1 MQRNWHC
8 RTLGRSLLV
17 KSTFRFGFAAVVGK
31 PNVGKSS
38 LVNRLT
44 GVKVSI
50 TSRRPQT
57 TRNRILG
64 IVNGP
69 NYQLALVD
77 TPGIHHP
84 RGPLSQS
91 IDRAARNSIGSAD
104 ITVMVIDARGWRQED
119 ERVWKAVEPSV
130 QPLFLLINKID
141 LLDRPD
147 RLLPLIQECGDR
159 RRIEHIIPISARS
172 GHNLD
177 RFLQLIEGSL
187 PFDLPGFPLERR
199 AETNLDFSVAELV
212 REQIFR
218 LVGAEIPYQSAVTV
232 HALPTESAKKPE
244 FHADIWVESSGQKAI
259 LVGAGGQRLK
269 SIGDRA
275 RKQVENLLGTSVVLI
290 TRVRVRQGW
299 SSDPSLI
306 RNLGYGE

>member
-1 MQRNWHC
+1 MA
-8 RTLGRSLLV
+8 

-64 IVNGP
+64 IVNQSDF
-69 NYQLALVD
+69 QLALVD
-77 TPGIHHP
+77 TPGIHRP
-84 RGPLSQS
+84 RGALSQW
-91 IDRAARNSIGSAD
+91 IDRTARGSIGSAD

-119 ERVWKAVEPSV
+119 DWVWKAVEPSA
-130 QPLFLLINKID
+130 QPLFLLINKVD

-147 RLLPLIQECGDR
+147 RLLPLIKECSEQGQ
-159 RRIEHIIPISARS
+159 IAQIIPVSVRN

-177 RFLQLIEGSL
+177 RFLQLIQGYLPVGS
-187 PFDLPGFPLERR
+187 PGFSLERG
-199 AETNLDFSVAELV
+199 AETNLDFSIAELV

-232 HALPTESAKKPE
+232 YTPLTEEATKPE
-244 FHADIWVESSGQKAI
+244 FHADIWVESAGQKAI

-269 SIGDRA
+269 SIGTRA
-275 RKQVENLLGTSVVLI
+275 RKQVESLLGTRVVLT
-290 TRVRVRQGW
+290 TRVKVRQGW
-299 SSDPSLI
+299 SSDPLQLRS
-306 RNLGYGE
+306 LGYGD

>member
-1 MQRNWHC
+1 
-8 RTLGRSLLV
+8 
-17 KSTFRFGFAAVVGK
+17 VVGK

-64 IVNGP
+64 IVNRSDF
-69 NYQLALVD
+69 QLALVD
-77 TPGIHHP
+77 TPGIHRP
-84 RGPLSQS
+84 RGALSQW
-91 IDRAARNSIGSAD
+91 IDRTARDSIGSAD

-119 ERVWKAVEPSV
+119 DWVWKAVEPSA
-130 QPLFLLINKID
+130 QPLFLLINKVD

-147 RLLPLIQECGDR
+147 RLLPLIKECSERG
-159 RRIEHIIPISARS
+159 RIAQIIPVSVRN

-177 RFLQLIEGSL
+177 RFLQLIQGCLPVGS
-187 PFDLPGFPLERR
+187 PGFSLERG
-199 AETNLDFSVAELV
+199 AETNLDFSIAELV

-232 HALPTESAKKPE
+232 HAPLTEEATKPE
-244 FHADIWVESSGQKAI
+244 FHADIWVESAGQKAI

-269 SIGDRA
+269 SIGTRA
-275 RKQVENLLGTSVVLI
+275 RMQVESLLGTRVVLT
-290 TRVRVRQGW
+290 TRVKVRQGW
-299 SSDPSLI
+299 SSDPLQLRS
-306 RNLGYGE
+306 LGYGD

>member
-1 MQRNWHC
+1 M
-8 RTLGRSLLV
+8 
-17 KSTFRFGFAAVVGK
+17 VGK

-64 IVNGP
+64 IVNQSDF
-69 NYQLALVD
+69 QLALVD
-77 TPGIHHP
+77 TPGIHRP
-84 RGPLSQS
+84 RGALSQW
-91 IDRAARNSIGSAD
+91 IDRTARDSIGSAD

-119 ERVWKAVEPSV
+119 DWVWKAVEPSA
-130 QPLFLLINKID
+130 QPLFLLINKVD
-141 LLDRPD
+141 LLNRPD
-147 RLLPLIQECGDR
+147 RLLPLIKECSERG
-159 RRIEHIIPISARS
+159 RIAEIIPVSARN

-177 RFLQLIEGSL
+177 RVLQLIQGCLPVGS
-187 PFDLPGFPLERR
+187 PGFSLDRG
-199 AETNLDFSVAELV
+199 AETNLDFSIAELV

-232 HALPTESAKKPE
+232 HTPVTNEATKPE
-244 FHADIWVESSGQKAI
+244 FHADIWVESAGQKAI

-269 SIGDRA
+269 NIGTRA
-275 RKQVENLLGTSVVLI
+275 RKQVESLLGTRVVLT
-290 TRVRVRQGW
+290 TRVKVRQGW
-299 SSDPSLI
+299 SSDPLQLRS
-306 RNLGYGE
+306 LGYGD

>member
-1 MQRNWHC
+1 
-8 RTLGRSLLV
+8 LA
-17 KSTFRFGFAAVVGK
+17 KSTFRFGFAAVIGK

-64 IVNGP
+64 IVNRP
-69 NYQLALVD
+69 DFQLALVD
-77 TPGIHHP
+77 TPGIHRP
-84 RGPLSQS
+84 RSPLSKW
-91 IDRAARNSIGSAD
+91 IDRTARDSIRNAD

-119 ERVWKAVEPSV
+119 DWVWKSVDPSARPV
-130 QPLFLLINKID
+130 FFLINKID
-141 LLDRPD
+141 LLDRPE
-147 RLLPLIQECGDR
+147 RLLPLIQKCGDR
-159 RRIEHIIPISARS
+159 GRIAQIIPVSAKN
-172 GHNLD
+172 GHNLEQ
-177 RFLQLIEGSL
+177 FLQLTRGCLPVGSA
-187 PFDLPGFPLERR
+187 GFSLKRG

-232 HALPTESAKKPE
+232 QALETEGTAKPE
-244 FHADIWVESSGQKAI
+244 FHADIWVESVGQKAI

-269 SIGDRA
+269 NIGTRA
-275 RKQVENLLGTSVVLI
+275 RKQVESLLGTSVVLI
-290 TRVRVRQGW
+290 TRVKIRQGW
-299 SSDPSLI
+299 SSDALQL
-306 RNLGYGE
+306 RNMGYGD

>member
-8 RTLGRSLLV
+8 STLGRSLLV

-77 TPGIHHP
+77 TPGIHRP
-84 RGPLSQS
+84 RGPLSKS

-104 ITVMVIDARGWRQED
+104 ITV
-119 ERVWKAVEPSV
+119 
-130 QPLFLLINKID
+130 
-141 LLDRPD
+141 
-147 RLLPLIQECGDR
+147 
-159 RRIEHIIPISARS
+159 
-172 GHNLD
+172 
-177 RFLQLIEGSL
+177 EGS
-187 PFDLPGFPLERR
+187 R
-199 AETNLDFSVAELV
+199 A
-212 REQIFR
+212 
-218 LVGAEIPYQSAVTV
+218 VGA
-232 HALPTESAKKPE
+232 
-244 FHADIWVESSGQKAI
+244 AI
-259 LVGAGGQRLK
+259 VSFDQ
-269 SIGDRA
+269 
-275 RKQVENLLGTSVVLI
+275 
-290 TRVRVRQGW
+290 
-299 SSDPSLI
+299 
-306 RNLGYGE
+306 

>member
-1 MQRNWHC
+1 MI
-8 RTLGRSLLV
+8 
-17 KSTFRFGFAAVVGK
+17 GK

-64 IVNGP
+64 IVNQSDF
-69 NYQLALVD
+69 QLALVD
-77 TPGIHHP
+77 TPGIHRP
-84 RGPLSQS
+84 RGALSQW
-91 IDRAARNSIGSAD
+91 IDRTARDSIGSAD

-119 ERVWKAVEPSV
+119 DWVWKAVEPST
-130 QPLFLLINKID
+130 QPLFLLINKVD
-141 LLDRPD
+141 LLNRPD
-147 RLLPLIQECGDR
+147 RLLPLIKECSERG
-159 RRIEHIIPISARS
+159 RIAQIIPVSARN

-177 RFLQLIEGSL
+177 QFLQLIQCCLPVGS
-187 PFDLPGFPLERR
+187 PGFSLERG
-199 AETNLDFSVAELV
+199 AETNLDFSIAELV

-232 HALPTESAKKPE
+232 HTPLTEGATQPE
-244 FHADIWVESSGQKAI
+244 FHADIWVESAGQKAI

-269 SIGDRA
+269 SIGTRA
-275 RKQVENLLGTSVVLI
+275 RKQVESLLGTRVVLT
-290 TRVRVRQGW
+290 TRVKVRQGW
-299 SSDPSLI
+299 SSDPLQLRS
-306 RNLGYGE
+306 LGYGD

>member
-1 MQRNWHC
+1 M
-8 RTLGRSLLV
+8 

-77 TPGIHHP
+77 TPGIHRP

-119 ERVWKAVEPSV
+119 ERVWKAVEPSA

-141 LLDRPD
+141 LL
-147 RLLPLIQECGDR
+147 
-159 RRIEHIIPISARS
+159 
-172 GHNLD
+172 NL
-177 RFLQLIEGSL
+177 
-187 PFDLPGFPLERR
+187 
-199 AETNLDFSVAELV
+199 
-212 REQIFR
+212 
-218 LVGAEIPYQSAVTV
+218 
-232 HALPTESAKKPE
+232 
-244 FHADIWVESSGQKAI
+244 
-259 LVGAGGQRLK
+259 
-269 SIGDRA
+269 
-275 RKQVENLLGTSVVLI
+275 
-290 TRVRVRQGW
+290 
-299 SSDPSLI
+299 SLI
-306 RNLGYGE
+306 HI

>member
-1 MQRNWHC
+1 M
-8 RTLGRSLLV
+8 
-17 KSTFRFGFAAVVGK
+17 VGK

-64 IVNGP
+64 IVNQSDF
-69 NYQLALVD
+69 QLALVD
-77 TPGIHHP
+77 TPGIHRP
-84 RGPLSQS
+84 RGALSKW
-91 IDRAARNSIGSAD
+91 IDRTARDSIGSAD

-119 ERVWKAVEPSV
+119 DWVWKAVEPSA

-141 LLDRPD
+141 LLDRAN
-147 RLLPLIQECGDR
+147 RLLPLIKECSERGR
-159 RRIEHIIPISARS
+159 FAQIIPVSVRN

-177 RFLQLIEGSL
+177 GFLRLIQGYLPVGS
-187 PFDLPGFPLERR
+187 PGFSLERG
-199 AETNLDFSVAELV
+199 AETNLDFSIAELV

-232 HALPTESAKKPE
+232 HTALAEEATKPE
-244 FHADIWVESSGQKAI
+244 FHADIWVESAGQKAI

-269 SIGDRA
+269 NIGMRA
-275 RKQVENLLGTSVVLI
+275 RKQVESLLGTRVVLT
-290 TRVRVRQGW
+290 TRVKVRQGW
-299 SSDPSLI
+299 SSDPLQLRS
-306 RNLGYGE
+306 LGYGD

>member
-1 MQRNWHC
+1 MV
-8 RTLGRSLLV
+8 GR
-17 KSTFRFGFAAVVGK
+17 

-64 IVNGP
+64 IVNRSDF
-69 NYQLALVD
+69 QLALVD
-77 TPGIHHP
+77 TPGIHRP
-84 RGPLSQS
+84 RDPLGKW
-91 IDRAARNSIGSAD
+91 IDRAARISIRSAD
-104 ITVMVIDARGWRQED
+104 IIVMVIDARGWTQED
-119 ERVWKAVEPSV
+119 SRVWKAVESAA

-147 RLLPLIQECGDR
+147 HLLPLIQKCGQR
-159 RRIEHIIPISARS
+159 GQITEIIPVSVRN

-177 RFLQLIEGSL
+177 RFLQLIQACL
-187 PFDLPGFPLERR
+187 PIDSPGFPLERS
-199 AETNLDFSVAELV
+199 AETNLNFSVAELV

-218 LVGAEIPYQSAVTV
+218 MVGAELPYQTAVTV
-232 HALPTESAKKPE
+232 HAAPTKGATKPE

-259 LVGAGGQRLK
+259 LVGANGQRLK
-269 SIGDRA
+269 NIGTRA
-275 RKQVENLLGTSVVLI
+275 RKQIETLLGTPAVLI
-290 TRVRVRQGW
+290 TRVKVRQGW
-299 SSDPSLI
+299 SSDPLQL
-306 RNLGYGE
+306 RNFGYGD

>member
-1 MQRNWHC
+1 M
-8 RTLGRSLLV
+8 
-17 KSTFRFGFAAVVGK
+17 STFRFGFAAVVGK

-64 IVNGP
+64 IVNRSD
-69 NYQLALVD
+69 YQLALVD
-77 TPGIHHP
+77 TPGIHRP
-84 RGPLSQS
+84 QGPLSQW
-91 IDRAARNSIGSAD
+91 IDRAARDSIGSAD

-119 ERVWKAVEPSV
+119 DWVWNAVKLSA

-147 RLLPLIQECGDR
+147 RLLPLIQECGER
-159 RRIEHIIPISARS
+159 GRIAQIIPVSARN

-177 RFLQLIEGSL
+177 RFLKLIPGSL
-187 PFDLPGFPLERR
+187 PIGSPGFSLERG
-199 AETNLDFSVAELV
+199 AEMNLDFSVAELV

-218 LVGAEIPYQSAVTV
+218 MVGAEIPYQSAVTV
-232 HALPTESAKKPE
+232 RAPQREGTAKPE
-244 FHADIWVESSGQKAI
+244 FHAEIWVESSGQKAI

-269 SIGDRA
+269 NIGMRA
-275 RKQVENLLGTSVVLI
+275 RKQVARLLGTDVVLI
-290 TRVRVRQGW
+290 TRVKVRQGW
-299 SSDPSLI
+299 SSDPLQLESF
-306 RNLGYGE
+306 GYGG